1 MSDTEAPRST
11 DHDSPWKITLESYFQ
26 ELALLFP
33 AVHAE
38 LNWSQGYNCQRPAIT
53 LRE

>member
-1 MSDTEAPRST
+1 MSATEAPRTT
-11 DHDSPWKITLESYFQ
+11 DHDSPWKIALEGYFQ